1 VIRERSKGLPANPT
15 TTEVIVM
22 KAAVTGAAGFVGR
35 NVIDRLV
42 ADGHSVVAIDH
53 HHPGDTAGISAVTW
67 VRADI
72 LDPESLTE
80 ALAGVDVVFHL
91 VAVITLRHTDDN
103 AWRINTEGVRN
114 VAEAALAVGARR
126 MVHCSSIHSY
136 DQYRC
141 GGTIDE
147 TSRRSDSP
155 ELPVYDRSKWAG
167 EEELRTVIGR
177 GLDAVICNPTAVI
190 GAVDR
195 APYSR
200 INGMLLDS
208 ARGRVPAL
216 VTGGFDLVDVRDVA
230 AGLIAAAEHGRTG
243 ENYLLSGQMVSM
255 LEAFQMV
262 AREAGRRG
270 PAFAF
275 PMTLVKAILPIA
287 EPICRLLKSDL
298 MSKAALG
305 SLEASP
311 IVDGTKARAELG
323 YTPRPVTETLRD
335 FVAFMVE
342 SGQLSI
348 RTPHLPVAADAAPAA
363 V

>member
-1 VIRERSKGLPANPT
+1 
-15 TTEVIVM
+15 M

-35 NVIDRLV
+35 NLVDRLV
-42 ADGHSVVAIDH
+42 ADGHSVVAIDR
-53 HHPGDTAGISAVTW
+53 HHPVDVADHGAVSW
-67 VRADI
+67 VSGDI
-72 LDPESLTE
+72 LDPESITE
-80 ALAGVDVVFHL
+80 ALTGVDVVFHL

-126 MVHCSSIHSY
+126 MVHCSSIHSF
-136 DQYRC
+136 DQYTC
-141 GGTIDE
+141 GGVIDE
-147 TSRRSDSP
+147 TSSRSDNA

-167 EEELRTVIGR
+167 EQELRKVIDR
-177 GLDAVICNPTAVI
+177 GLDGVICNPTAVI
-190 GAVDR
+190 GPVDHT
-195 APYSR
+195 PFSR

-216 VTGGFDLVDVRDVA
+216 VTGGFDLIDVRDVA

-243 ENYLLSGQMVSM
+243 ENYLLTGQMVTM

-275 PMTLVKAILPIA
+275 PMSMVKAILPVA
-287 EPICRLLKSDL
+287 EPICRLFKSDL

-311 IVDGTKARAELG
+311 VVDGTKARTELG
-323 YTPRPVTETLRD
+323 HSPRPVAETMRD
-335 FVAFMVE
+335 FVTFMVAE
-342 SGQLSI
+342 GQLKVTGSK
-348 RTPHLPVAADAAPAA
+348 ASADTGATPAA
-363 V
+363 I

>member
-1 VIRERSKGLPANPT
+1 
-15 TTEVIVM
+15 
-22 KAAVTGAAGFVGR
+22 
-35 NVIDRLV
+35 
-42 ADGHSVVAIDH
+42 
-53 HHPGDTAGISAVTW
+53 
-67 VRADI
+67 
-72 LDPESLTE
+72 
-80 ALAGVDVVFHL
+80 
-91 VAVITLRHTDDN
+91 
-103 AWRINTEGVRN
+103 
-114 VAEAALAVGARR
+114 

-136 DQYRC
+136 DQYTC
-141 GGTIDE
+141 GGAIDE
-147 TSRRSDSP
+147 TTRRSDNA

-167 EEELRTVIGR
+167 EQELRKVIDR

-190 GAVDR
+190 GPIDH
-195 APYSR
+195 APFSR

-230 AGLIAAAEHGRTG
+230 AGLIAAAENGRTG
-243 ENYLLSGQMVSM
+243 ENYLLTGQMVSM

-275 PMTLVKAILPIA
+275 PMSMVKAILPIA
-287 EPICRLLKSDL
+287 EPICRLFGSDL

-311 IVDGTKARAELG
+311 VVDGTKARTEIG
-323 YTPRPVTETLRD
+323 YSPRPVGETMRD
-335 FVAFMVE
+335 FVAFMVA
-342 SGQLSI
+342 SG
-348 RTPHLPVAADAAPAA
+348 HLKSGTGAVPAVADPAPAA

>member
-1 VIRERSKGLPANPT
+1 
-15 TTEVIVM
+15 
-22 KAAVTGAAGFVGR
+22 VGR
-35 NVIDRLV
+35 NLIDRLV
-42 ADGHSVVAIDH
+42 AHGHSVVAIDRH
-53 HHPGDTAGISAVTW
+53 RPGDAAGTSGVTW
-67 VRADI
+67 VQADI
-72 LDPESLTE
+72 LVPESLTA
-80 ALAGVDVVFHL
+80 ALEGVDVVFHL

-103 AWRINTEGVRN
+103 AWQINTEGVRN

-141 GGTIDE
+141 GGSIDE
-147 TSRRSDSP
+147 TSDRSEST

-167 EEELRTVIGR
+167 EKELRAVIDR

-190 GAVDR
+190 GAVDH

-243 ENYLLSGQMVSM
+243 ENYLLTGQMLSM

-275 PMTLVKAILPIA
+275 PMSLVKAILPIA
-287 EPICRLLKSDL
+287 EPICRLFRSDL

-311 IVDGTKARAELG
+311 VVDGSKARTELG
-323 YTPRPVTETLRD
+323 YSPRPVADTFGD
-335 FVAFMVE
+335 FVAFMVAA
-342 SGQLSI
+342 GQLTTRS
-348 RTPHLPVAADAAPAA
+348 PHVSVAAEAATAP